1 MSYRNLSD
9 FWKCLTELS
18 GNLCILWSHCCY
30 YSLLRSA
37 FLADFCHDGGNFASL
52 NRRTRAIC
60 LNWSMIIFRRHCID
74 TWLAPY
80 ADTLPFSSHIVA
92 HAYSIDRYVSPD
104 ISCQPQVYPVVRG
117 FEMMCT
123 VKLRPYRS
131 NFGLLQPLLGL
142 MDYCAAPLILAYY
155 SHCLGLEYCAAPISA
170 YYSHCLG
177 LDYCAA
183 LILAYYSHCLGLDY
197 CAALILAYYS
207 HCLGL
212 DYCVAPIPMFSS
224 ACVLI
229 NWTDDNFIN
238 ITD

>member
-1 MSYRNLSD
+1 M
-9 FWKCLTELS
+9 
-18 GNLCILWSHCCY
+18 
-30 YSLLRSA
+30 LRSA

-52 NRRTRAIC
+52 NRRTQAIC
-60 LNWSMIIFRRHCID
+60 LNWSMIIFSRHRID

-80 ADTLPFSSHIVA
+80 ADTLSFRPTFVA

-131 NFGLLQPLLGL
+131 NL
-142 MDYCAAPLILAYY
+142 
-155 SHCLGLEYCAAPISA
+155 ISA

-177 LDYCAA
+177 LWTIVPPRFW
-183 LILAYYSHCLGLDY
+183 LIKPLLGLGLLCHPDSAYYSHCLGLDY

>member
-1 MSYRNLSD
+1 MSHRNLSD
-9 FWKCLTELS
+9 FLKCLTELS

-60 LNWSMIIFRRHCID
+60 LNWSMIIFSRHRID

-80 ADTLPFSSHIVA
+80 ADTLSFRPTFVA

-123 VKLRPYRS
+123 VKLRPCRPDS
-131 NFGLLQPLLGL
+131 GLLQPLLGLGLLCHPDFGLLQPLLGL
-142 MDYCAAPLILAYY
+142 GLLCRPD
-155 SHCLGLEYCAAPISA
+155 LGLLQPL
-170 YYSHCLG
+170 LG
-177 LDYCAA
+177 LGRWCC
-183 LILAYYSHCLGLDY
+183 LYSDVFVSLC
-197 CAALILAYYS
+197 S
-207 HCLGL
+207 
-212 DYCVAPIPMFSS
+212 
-224 ACVLI
+224 
-229 NWTDDNFIN
+229 N
-238 ITD
+238 

>member
-60 LNWSMIIFRRHCID
+60 LNWSMIIFSRHRID

-80 ADTLPFSSHIVA
+80 ADTLSFRPTFVA

-131 NFGLLQPLLGL
+131 NL
-142 MDYCAAPLILAYY
+142 
-155 SHCLGLEYCAAPISA
+155 ISA

-177 LDYCAA
+177 LWTIVPPRFW
-183 LILAYYSHCLGLDY
+183 LITATAWAWTIVPPWSW
-197 CAALILAYYS
+197 LITAT
-207 HCLGL
+207 
-212 DYCVAPIPMFSS
+212 AW
-224 ACVLI
+224 A
-229 NWTDDNFIN
+229 WTIVSPLFRCFRQLVF
-238 ITD
+238 

>member
-30 YSLLRSA
+30 YSMLRSA

-142 MDYCAAPLILAYY
+142 MDYCAAP
-155 SHCLGLEYCAAPISA
+155 
-170 YYSHCLG
+170 
-177 LDYCAA
+177 
-183 LILAYYSHCLGLDY
+183 ILAYYSHCLGLDY
-197 CAALILAYYS
+197 CATPISAYHS